1 MESMKNS
8 RRLVVGILISL
19 ALLFLSSCSDLLMQL
34 GEHGNARLGF
44 SEGLSVILQVQVTP
58 ETVVEGS
65 SVQVEQGTLL
75 SFSAV
80 VNSSDEELPL
90 TYRWFLDGEELTEAT
105 SGVTLDE
112 HTLELDTSALPIG
125 ISEVRVVGQ
134 ESQLSVFEQETLTLT
149 ITKRSR

>member
-1 MESMKNS
+1 MKNS
-8 RRLVVGILISL
+8 KRLVIGILISL
-19 ALLFLSSCSDLLMQL
+19 ILIFLSSCSDLLMQL
-34 GEHGNARLGF
+34 GEHGDARLGI
-44 SEGLSVILQVQVTP
+44 SEGLSVTLQIQVTP
-58 ETVVEGS
+58 ETVVDGS
-65 SVQVEQGTLL
+65 IVQVEQGTLL

>member
-34 GEHGNARLGF
+34 GEHGDARLGI